1 MSMIGNI
8 IIFLA
13 GLICYLGYGLPGLGY
28 LLGVTVLSYCLGL
41 LIPKHKWLLWVNL
54 ALNILALLT
63 VKLQPLTGWE
73 FTAPLGISYF
83 TLQILAYSADLC
95 RGKYPPE
102 RNFLRYALHITYFPH
117 IIIGPIQSWPAMD
130 RALRERKITWDGIS
144 FGAARAVWGL
154 FKKFV
159 IASRAGVIVGAISTD
174 PAAYRGGYAL
184 AAVLLY
190 SVQLYADFSGGI
202 DTVLG
207 VSQML
212 GLRLSENFDA
222 PYFSRSVQEFWR
234 RWHITLGAWLREYV
248 YIPLGGNRK
257 GKARKILNTLVT
269 FLISGLW
276 HGIHYLLWGLLNGV
290 FVCLGEKLRTKWKLL
305 DQLGTFLVIT
315 LLWSFFVWTDT
326 VTALK
331 MAGSI
336 FTVFNYGQL
345 LTELPELG
353 LVLSDWILLGL
364 GVAVVWLVDWKREP
378 LQRRF
383 LGFSPA
389 VRTGAVCLLA
399 LAVLVFGMYG
409 IGFDAS
415 AFIYGGF

>member
-1 MSMIGNI
+1 MLGAWIG
-8 IIFLA
+8 A
-13 GLICYLGYGLPGLGY
+13 VAYLM
-28 LLGVTVLSYCLGL
+28 
-41 LIPKHKWLLWVNL
+41 
-54 ALNILALLT
+54 
-63 VKLQPLTGWE
+63 
-73 FTAPLGISYF
+73 
-83 TLQILAYSADLC
+83 QIY
-95 RGKYPPE
+95 Y
-102 RNFLRYALHITYFPH
+102 
-117 IIIGPIQSWPAMD
+117 
-130 RALRERKITWDGIS
+130 
-144 FGAARAVWGL
+144 
-154 FKKFV
+154 
-159 IASRAGVIVGAISTD
+159 
-174 PAAYRGGYAL
+174 
-184 AAVLLY
+184 
-190 SVQLYADFSGGI
+190 DFSGYSDMAIG
-202 DTVLG
+202 LG
-207 VSQML
+207 KMF
-212 GLRLSENFDA
+212 GFHFKENFNH
-222 PYFSRSVQEFWR
+222 PYIASTVQEFWR

>member
-1 MSMIGNI
+1 
-8 IIFLA
+8 
-13 GLICYLGYGLPGLGY
+13 
-28 LLGVTVLSYCLGL
+28 
-41 LIPKHKWLLWVNL
+41 
-54 ALNILALLT
+54 
-63 VKLQPLTGWE
+63 
-73 FTAPLGISYF
+73 
-83 TLQILAYSADLC
+83 
-95 RGKYPPE
+95 
-102 RNFLRYALHITYFPH
+102 
-117 IIIGPIQSWPAMD
+117 
-130 RALRERKITWDGIS
+130 
-144 FGAARAVWGL
+144 
-154 FKKFV
+154 
-159 IASRAGVIVGAISTD
+159 
-174 PAAYRGGYAL
+174 
-184 AAVLLY
+184 
-190 SVQLYADFSGGI
+190 
-202 DTVLG
+202 
-207 VSQML
+207 ML